1 MHADRIL
8 QLARAHWL
16 DIAWAVFIVLNLLA
30 MRLIPA
36 WQTVPFLIIWISLT
50 TIYGFRLWHLGSTLL
65 TVAVVTLSTGGLIGW
80 QVLRGKQD
88 GDYLAEVPLL
98 AAMFVVMVWHARRR
112 QTALEEMKRVS
123 EHNLLL
129 LSQQRQFLQDVS
141 HELGT
146 PITIALGHAEL
157 ITHAATDQAIAKDAR
172 VAVDELLR
180 MRRLANRL
188 VLLASTDSP
197 DFLRLAPVDAAEL
210 VMDILHRWS
219 QTPRKWALG
228 TLTEASVLADRDRL
242 TLALDALIENA
253 VDHTDPDGRIEL
265 ATRREGDKI
274 IFAVTDSGSGIPA
287 ADIGQI
293 FDRFTRVGT
302 GRSRETGGFG
312 LGLAVVKAI
321 AEAHHGS
328 VGVRSTVGQG
338 SVFELSLPASLGPA
352 RAGGA
357 TVLRL
362 AEPTCQQPRAAR
374 SRPTARPSR
383 SAIERLDAAL
393 ARPWRVAMAAPVP
406 PKPTAIR
413 RGPAPWPCPPGT
425 ATGPPLPFP
434 RQCQWAPGSRCG
446 PIACQT

>member
-1 MHADRIL
+1 MELSAEPAVTGATSRVAIRHIWGPPRLRRDKIRKF
-8 QLARAHWL
+8 ARTYWL
-16 DIAWAVFIVLNLLA
+16 DIAWAVFIAANLLA

-50 TIYGFRLWHLGSTLL
+50 TIYGFRLWRLGSTLL
-65 TVAVVTLSTGGLIGW
+65 TVAIVTLSTGGLIGW

-98 AAMFVVMVWHARRR
+98 AAMFVIMVWHARRR
-112 QTALEEMKRVS
+112 QTAMEEIKRVS

-219 QTPRKWALG
+219 QTPRRWALG
-228 TLTEASVLADRDRL
+228 SLAEASVQADRDRL

-253 VDHTDPDGRIEL
+253 VDHTEPDGRIEL
-265 ATRREGDKI
+265 SARHEGEKI
-274 IFAVTDSGSGIPA
+274 VLTVKDSGSGIPA
-287 ADIGQI
+287 DEIGHI

-328 VGVRSTVGQG
+328 VQVRSTVGQG
-338 SVFELSLPASLGPA
+338 SLFELFLPA
-352 RAGGA
+352 
-357 TVLRL
+357 
-362 AEPTCQQPRAAR
+362 
-374 SRPTARPSR
+374 PTARLGSVLP
-383 SAIERLDAAL
+383 LD
-393 ARPWRVAMAAPVP
+393 RQAMS
-406 PKPTAIR
+406 
-413 RGPAPWPCPPGT
+413 G
-425 ATGPPLPFP
+425 
-434 RQCQWAPGSRCG
+434 
-446 PIACQT
+446 